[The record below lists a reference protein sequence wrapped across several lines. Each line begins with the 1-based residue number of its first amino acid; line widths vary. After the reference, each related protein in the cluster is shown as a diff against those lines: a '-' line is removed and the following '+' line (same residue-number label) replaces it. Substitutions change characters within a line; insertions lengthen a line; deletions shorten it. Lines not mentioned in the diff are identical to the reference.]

1 MSSMQ
6 KFWLEGI
13 GLWGAPSSFSNTA
26 SLVCRFAAGC
36 SNIGGKRA
44 AMKKKGLWAMGA
56 VADIIVPRLNISSS
70 GPADATRREHD
81 CTVQGTMPERAAPRL
96 PAQGP

>member
-1 MSSMQ
+1 MQ

-13 GLWGAPSSFSNTA
+13 GRWGAPSSFSNTA
-26 SLVCRFAAGC
+26 SLVCSRVLKHWWEE
-36 SNIGGKRA
+36 GGYEEEGAK
-44 AMKKKGLWAMGA
+44 GA
-56 VADIIVPRLNISSS
+56 VADIVSRLNISCS

-81 CTVQGTMPERAAPRL
+81 CTVQGTMPESAAPRL

>member
-1 MSSMQ
+1 MFCERSANRKRNACVSSMQ

-44 AMKKKGLWAMGA
+44 AMKKKGLR
-56 VADIIVPRLNISSS
+56 VPLQISSC
-70 GPADATRREHD
+70 H
-81 CTVQGTMPERAAPRL
+81 V
-96 PAQGP
+96 